1 MKNNSGLSRVI
12 GASASSLLFSI
23 PLGLVIF
30 LVWGIVSTGFF
41 EYEYF
46 GYTWTNF
53 WACML
58 WPIAVLAIVMGG
70 SEWISLSG
78 ENVRR
83 LESEREQARRDQDEL
98 RLKRQGLLR
107 AAEADARAAVRS
119 YESLPVLL
127 KDAADWREKARTH
140 FQAGAYSP
148 FWAAIENAFVCLGEY
163 NAMIQTLQ
171 RLAGSYS
178 QNAKSY
184 GEMGGD
190 ESVVAFPVT
199 LSAAEATDAAEPIAA
214 SLRVLAYEA
223 QRDPVYSQI
232 WEQRRTTAA
241 VVQGFRN
248 LESAVD
254 RLGEAV
260 QRSAAELSGKIGTLH
275 SVVDGV
281 GNAVTGSVA
290 AASAREHADLAGM
303 NAAIDRAVWLL
314 DDERKRAL
322 GWR

>member
-1 MKNNSGLSRVI
+1 MRNDNGLGRVI
-12 GASASSLLFSI
+12 GAAAASLFFSI

-30 LVWGIVSTGFF
+30 LIWGLLSIEFF

-58 WPIAVLAIVMGG
+58 WPIVVLAVVMGG
-70 SEWISLSG
+70 AEWIKLSG

-83 LESEREQARRDQDEL
+83 LEGEQEQARREQEEL

-107 AAEADARAAVRS
+107 AAEADASAAVRS

-127 KDAADWREKARTH
+127 KEAADWREKARTH
-140 FQAGAYSP
+140 FQVGAYSP
-148 FWAAIENAFVCLGEY
+148 FWAAIENAFVRLGEY
-163 NAMIQTLQ
+163 NATIQTLQ
-171 RLAGSYS
+171 RLAGSYA
-178 QNAKSY
+178 QNAKSHR
-184 GEMGGD
+184 EMGGD
-190 ESVVAFPVT
+190 KPVVAFPVT

-241 VVQGFRN
+241 VVQGFRS

-254 RLGEAV
+254 RLDQVV
-260 QRSAAELSGKIGTLH
+260 QQSAAELSGKIGTLQ
-275 SVVDGV
+275 SVVGGV

-303 NAAIDRAVWLL
+303 NAAIDKAVWLL